1 MVCCCVLYLD
11 LNSCLTNVNIRLCTC
26 TYVNTLLFLNIEYV
40 HEASLMQGWV
50 RTSRVL
56 ALAEHDNNHALF
68 VFMSS
73 RMPPLLFSDLAIERV
88 LPIDADFRCE
98 IGEYAFSCYSCF
110 CVRNALCSVMN

>member
-1 MVCCCVLYLD
+1 
-11 LNSCLTNVNIRLCTC
+11 
-26 TYVNTLLFLNIEYV
+26 
-40 HEASLMQGWV
+40 MQGWV

-73 RMPPLLFSDLAIERV
+73 RMPPQLFSDLAIERV

-98 IGEYAFSCYSCF
+98 IGEYAISCCSCL
-110 CVRNALCSVMN
+110 CVMQCNRPVKIF

>member
-1 MVCCCVLYLD
+1 MYVC
-11 LNSCLTNVNIRLCTC
+11 TQ
-26 TYVNTLLFLNIEYV
+26 LLFLNNGYV

-73 RMPPLLFSDLAIERV
+73 RMPPQLFSDLSIERV
-88 LPIDADFRCE
+88 LPVDADFRCE
-98 IGEYAFSCYSCF
+98 IGE
-110 CVRNALCSVMN
+110 

>member
-1 MVCCCVLYLD
+1 MYIL
-11 LNSCLTNVNIRLCTC
+11 LTHF
-26 TYVNTLLFLNIEYV
+26 LFLNIAYV

-73 RMPPLLFSDLAIERV
+73 RMPPQLFSDLAIERV
-88 LPIDADFRCE
+88 LPVDADFRCE
-98 IGEYAFSCYSCF
+98 IGEYVKSCCF
-110 CVRNALCSVMN
+110 GLCVRNALCSVME